1 MFILILGRGTETS
14 VALFKPSGDDVIRLG
29 SLVKLVCNFQG
40 HPKPEVTW
48 LKDGS
53 EVVPSDNVELNG
65 DILTVKSLTH
75 DDCGSYMCRVDEIYQ
90 ERPYIVDVPNGEC
103 VASGATLLLLFLLFL
118 KACYWRYLFQFHS
131 TSVFFYRVPGSRQM
145 RSDFGV
151 KFEVISQ
158 CCVEG

>member
-1 MFILILGRGTETS
+1 MLNLILGRGTETS

-103 VASGATLLLLFLLFL
+103 AASSANLLLLAFAVSLGLLFEFVIPI
-118 KACYWRYLFQFHS
+118 LFKILLS
-131 TSVFFYRVPGSRQM
+131 FFRMVGSANTYCLL
-145 RSDFGV
+145 G
-151 KFEVISQ
+151 
-158 CCVEG
+158 